1 MLSIPTINLVALAHL
16 SFVSAFVGLYLAEA
30 TMELYAFFFNRGD
43 KVLNHSVMRLHYWID
58 NLVEIPIIAGF
69 VGTGIWMAFLVD
81 ELTMLH
87 IVKIGCVVFALSVPG
102 SMCLRSVNRRYKL
115 LKENAP
121 EDILLNKSR
130 NIIYI
135 IAILFNP
142 FVIAAAVIGCWLAY
156 NRVLES
162 IYG

>member
-30 TMELYAFFFNRGD
+30 TMELYAYFFNRGD
-43 KVLNHSVMRLHYWID
+43 KELNHSVIRVHYWID
-58 NLVEIPIIAGF
+58 NLVEIPIVAGF
-69 VGTGIWMAFLVD
+69 VVTGIWMAFLVD

-87 IVKIGCVVFALSVPG
+87 IVKIGCAVFALSVPG
-102 SMCLRSVNRRYKL
+102 IMCMRNVNKRYKL
-115 LKENAP
+115 LKDNAP
-121 EDILLNKSR
+121 EDILLNKSGK
-130 NIIYI
+130 IIYLV
-135 IAILFNP
+135 AIVFNP
-142 FVIAAAVIGCWLAY
+142 FVIATAAIGCWLAY